1 MRMRKKKH
9 AGERIEA
16 IKEYLLDD
24 LNKIDEKQPLHMEI
38 GCGKGAFITQLAA
51 KNPDINYIA
60 VEKISSVMVLAME
73 KAAAAQLKNVKF
85 LLGDVVKLADIEKT
99 SFCDRIYLNFSD
111 PWPRKKH
118 AKRRLT
124 APQFLDI
131 YKKMLTDGGEIH
143 MKTDNR
149 TLFEYSLETLPAN
162 GFELNNVTFDLHAD
176 NPADNIMTEYE
187 KNFSEQGMPIH
198 RLEGKLK

>member
-9 AGERIEA
+9 ATERIDA
-16 IKEYLLDD
+16 IKEYLLEDVS
-24 LNKIDEKQPLHMEI
+24 KIADKKPLHMEI

-60 VEKISSVMVLAME
+60 VEKVTSVMVLAME

-85 LLGDVVKLADIEKT
+85 LLGDVAKLAELET
-99 SFCDRIYLNFSD
+99 ESFCDRIYLNFSD

-124 APQFLDI
+124 APQFLSI
-131 YKKMLTDGGEIH
+131 YKKMLTEGGEIH

-149 TLFEYSLETLPAN
+149 TLFDYSLETLPAN
-162 GFELNNVTFDLHAD
+162 GFELDNVTFDLHAD
-176 NPADNIMTEYE
+176 NPVDNIMTEYE

-198 RLEGKLK
+198 RLEAKLK

>member
-73 KAAAAQLKNVKF
+73 KAAAA
-85 LLGDVVKLADIEKT
+85 
-99 SFCDRIYLNFSD
+99 
-111 PWPRKKH
+111 
-118 AKRRLT
+118 
-124 APQFLDI
+124 
-131 YKKMLTDGGEIH
+131 
-143 MKTDNR
+143 
-149 TLFEYSLETLPAN
+149 
-162 GFELNNVTFDLHAD
+162 
-176 NPADNIMTEYE
+176 
-187 KNFSEQGMPIH
+187 
-198 RLEGKLK
+198 